1 MNSLVSTVESCL
13 VLRFFIFAKDPG
25 TTVAAF
31 WTVWQIEK
39 IVHKKKV
46 PNPYLTQYTTL
57 CLSWVDSGEHFGSSN
72 LHALTM
78 ATWSIWNSWMFMHQR
93 TSWNISMRC
102 HTASPLMLQ
111 KFRCR
116 HCQNNQS
123 KASIFQSSNGG
134 VEKDALAQL
143 KRRQHRQHLDSNVK
157 YMYWR
162 FHLQGSLT
170 KKLWSEACQSL
181 GWNKSRRSYLALL
194 MQKKGLNVS
203 YALYMICMYKKLLNK
218 W

>member
-1 MNSLVSTVESCL
+1 MWTHWFRLSNLALSWGSSSLQRTL
-13 VLRFFIFAKDPG
+13 AQ

-134 VEKDALAQL
+134 VEK
-143 KRRQHRQHLDSNVK
+143 RRP
-157 YMYWR
+157 
-162 FHLQGSLT
+162 GST
-170 KKLWSEACQSL
+170 
-181 GWNKSRRSYLALL
+181 
-194 MQKKGLNVS
+194 
-203 YALYMICMYKKLLNK
+203 
-218 W
+218 

>member
-1 MNSLVSTVESCL
+1 MDMPWVQYISKIQSLDNMKSKLFLPDQFTSILLEQCELIGFDCRILPCPEVLHLCKGPWHNSGGFLNRLADWKNS
-13 VLRFFIFAKDPG
+13 A
-25 TTVAAF
+25 
-31 WTVWQIEK
+31 Q
-39 IVHKKKV
+39 KKV

-134 VEKDALAQL
+134 VEK
-143 KRRQHRQHLDSNVK
+143 RRP
-157 YMYWR
+157 
-162 FHLQGSLT
+162 GST
-170 KKLWSEACQSL
+170 
-181 GWNKSRRSYLALL
+181 
-194 MQKKGLNVS
+194 
-203 YALYMICMYKKLLNK
+203 
-218 W
+218 